1 MEEFRTRVN
10 SWKFAPINWIL
21 YTINYGSLPGHIH
34 ANRSLSAFSGCPK
47 PNLRPSTSRV
57 AKRPEGGSLDLVDL
71 PAIKRLGTSP
81 ISIRYA
87 IEDEKQAGE
96 YWNHPILGMRLRE
109 CSALIEK
116 SVKTPSQIFNTIDT
130 LKYQSSRSLFRKF
143 ENSSA
148 NWYLFHI
155 TKCFNAI
162 LLIGT

>member
-1 MEEFRTRVN
+1 MQIDPFQHFLDAQN
-10 SWKFAPINWIL
+10 PIYDQVLQELRNGRKVGHWIWWIFPQL
-21 YTINYGSLPGHIH
+21 KG
-34 ANRSLSAFSGCPK
+34 
-47 PNLRPSTSRV
+47 
-57 AKRPEGGSLDLVDL
+57 
-71 PAIKRLGTSP
+71 LGTSP

-148 NWYLFHI
+148 N
-155 TKCFNAI
+155 
-162 LLIGT
+162 